1 MTRVVCTITLWPL
14 WALTFCLVAAGC
26 ANEKKNHSKH
36 TIVGDETFTHNG
48 LERTYKIYVPTNL
61 SPNSPAVFLLHG
73 MNSTSDWS
81 YHAGFNGLADK
92 HGFLAVYPQ
101 SHRKRIKLGPFT
113 IYNVRW
119 NPANED
125 ELYEGRNDV
134 EFLSSLALYL
144 EEKFQLNSAKTFVAG
159 FSIGGAMSYTLMC
172 QAGDVFEAAA
182 VVSGLIVK
190 DIFAN
195 CDPGTPKS
203 IVHLHGTDDSLAP
216 INGERKGSKS
226 GTDIG
231 MEKTVEYFA
240 KFNNAFEKETTQ
252 VSSTAQLTRYTSNGN
267 GIEVQYY
274 RIENHGHLWPGG
286 DTGGKKINDESGLNA
301 TAIIA
306 NFFAQL

>member
-36 TIVGDETFTHNG
+36 TIVGDETFTLNG
-48 LERTYKIYVPTNL
+48 LDRTYKIYKPTNL
-61 SPNSPAVFLLHG
+61 SPNSPVVFLLHG

-182 VVSGLIVK
+182 VVSV
-190 DIFAN
+190 
-195 CDPGTPKS
+195 
-203 IVHLHGTDDSLAP
+203 
-216 INGERKGSKS
+216 
-226 GTDIG
+226 
-231 MEKTVEYFA
+231 
-240 KFNNAFEKETTQ
+240 
-252 VSSTAQLTRYTSNGN
+252 
-267 GIEVQYY
+267 
-274 RIENHGHLWPGG
+274 
-286 DTGGKKINDESGLNA
+286 
-301 TAIIA
+301 
-306 NFFAQL
+306 